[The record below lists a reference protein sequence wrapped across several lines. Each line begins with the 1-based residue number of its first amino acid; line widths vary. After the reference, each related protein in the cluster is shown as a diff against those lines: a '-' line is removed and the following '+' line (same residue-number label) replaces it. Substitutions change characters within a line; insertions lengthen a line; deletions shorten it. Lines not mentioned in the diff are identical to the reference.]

1 MTALYAYWR
10 SSSTYRVR
18 IVLEHKQVSY
28 QVKPVH
34 LLNNGGEQNQPEFRA
49 LNPMGQI
56 PLLEI
61 EEAGQIVH
69 LAQSVA
75 ICEYLEERFS
85 EPSLLPQDSLQRAR
99 MRQIVEVINSGIQP
113 VQNLRVLQAIDA
125 LGGSKLEWG
134 KEAIERGFVAL
145 EALLKQTAGTY
156 CVGDSLSLADAF
168 LVPQIYNARRFKVDL
183 EPFKEISRVE
193 AECLKVPAFQK
204 AHPDQQPDA
213 QLS

>member
-75 ICEYLEERFS
+75 ICEYLEERFP

-193 AECLKVPAFQK
+193 AECLKVSAFQK